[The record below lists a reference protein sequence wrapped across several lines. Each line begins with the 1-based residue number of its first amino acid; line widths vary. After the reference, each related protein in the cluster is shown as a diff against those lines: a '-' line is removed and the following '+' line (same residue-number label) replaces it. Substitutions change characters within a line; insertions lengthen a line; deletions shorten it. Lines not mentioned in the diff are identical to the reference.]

1 MKFHPLVLVPLMG
14 VTTRIYLTVCGPVEG
29 VGTGILPDPSEV

>member
-14 VTTRIYLTVCGPVEG
+14 VTMRIYLTVCRPAEG